1 MRYALHILIDEFSR
15 QSVGGKNVIEISGF
29 ADVQFIDR
37 GGYQLAD
44 LQERDL
50 SVTEQAVGDFIRA
63 VSDSGIQP
71 ALLHGALAR
80 GKALECLVICRIK
93 GHL

>member
-1 MRYALHILIDEFSR
+1 MRNPRSKRYGIALNVLIDEFSR

-29 ADVQFIDR
+29 TDVQFIDR

-50 SVTEQAVGDFIRA
+50 SVTEQAIGNLIGA
-63 VSDSGIQP
+63 VSDRGI
-71 ALLHGALAR
+71 
-80 GKALECLVICRIK
+80 
-93 GHL
+93 

>member
-1 MRYALHILIDEFSR
+1 MLIDELAR
-15 QSVGGKNVIEISGF
+15 QMIGGKNIVKCSGF

-50 SVTEQAVGDFIRA
+50 AVTEQSVRDFVRA
-63 VSDSGIQP
+63 VCDSRIKP
-71 ALLHGALAR
+71 ALLHGTLTR
-80 GKALECLVICRIK
+80 GKTPEGLVICGIE
-93 GHL
+93 GHLG